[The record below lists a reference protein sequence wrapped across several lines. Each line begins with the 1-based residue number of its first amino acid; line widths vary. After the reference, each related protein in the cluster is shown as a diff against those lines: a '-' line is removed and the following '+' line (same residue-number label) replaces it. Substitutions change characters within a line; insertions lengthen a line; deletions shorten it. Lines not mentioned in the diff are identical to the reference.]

1 MSEPVLKII
10 DLVKHYSVHGSMF
23 HKPEFVHAVDNVSFE
38 LFKSETFTI
47 VGESGCGKTTLA
59 KCLLRLIDADSGEI
73 RLHGEDLL
81 VLDEA
86 ALRPKRHA
94 IQIVFQDPY
103 ASLDPRQTIYQVIAT
118 PLRLHGIG
126 NRKERPERVAAL
138 LKQVGIG
145 AEFVDRH
152 PHELSGGQRQR
163 VAIARALAVEPEIV
177 ILDEPVSSLDMSIQ
191 AQVINLLIRL
201 QEAFSISYI
210 LISHNLPLVQHISD
224 RIAVMYLGQFVEI
237 ADRETLNRR
246 SLHPYTQALFAA
258 APQIYADRQS
268 RKKVIVSGDVPS
280 PIDPPTGCRFH
291 TRCPFRQDRCVAEA
305 PKLRRVDGRDVA
317 CHFAGEVDLN
327 DLETDEGGMAGR
339 TLNLV
344 DSRETAP
351 RSADLADR
359 VLGGGKGGS

>member
-1 MSEPVLKII
+1 MSEPLLEII

-81 VLDEA
+81 VLGEA

-103 ASLDPRQTIYQVIAT
+103 ASLDPRQTISQVIAT

-126 NRKERPERVAAL
+126 SRKERPERIATL

-145 AEFVDRH
+145 AEFMDRH

-201 QEAFSISYI
+201 QETFSISYI
-210 LISHNLPLVQHISD
+210 LISHNLSLVRHISD

-246 SLHPYTQALFAA
+246 SLHPYTQTLFSA
-258 APQIYADRQS
+258 APQIDADRKS

-280 PIDPPTGCRFH
+280 PINPPTGCRFH
-291 TRCPFRQDRCVAEA
+291 TRCPFRQDRCVAEMPA
-305 PKLRRVDGRDVA
+305 LRRVDGRDVA

-327 DLETDEGGMAGR
+327 ELGADDGGMAGSP
-339 TLNLV
+339 LNLV
-344 DSRETAP
+344 E
-351 RSADLADR
+351 
-359 VLGGGKGGS
+359 

>member
-1 MSEPVLKII
+1 MNEPVLKIV

-126 NRKERPERVAAL
+126 NSNERPERVAASPARNW
-138 LKQVGIG
+138 KQ
-145 AEFVDRH
+145 
-152 PHELSGGQRQR
+152 QRAPGTRRRPPQAGRNRRR
-163 VAIARALAVEPEIV
+163 VHGSPPARIV
-177 ILDEPVSSLDMSIQ
+177 RRP
-191 AQVINLLIRL
+191 APAR
-201 QEAFSISYI
+201 
-210 LISHNLPLVQHISD
+210 SD
-224 RIAVMYLGQFVEI
+224 RPGA
-237 ADRETLNRR
+237 
-246 SLHPYTQALFAA
+246 
-258 APQIYADRQS
+258 
-268 RKKVIVSGDVPS
+268 
-280 PIDPPTGCRFH
+280 
-291 TRCPFRQDRCVAEA
+291 
-305 PKLRRVDGRDVA
+305 
-317 CHFAGEVDLN
+317 
-327 DLETDEGGMAGR
+327 
-339 TLNLV
+339 
-344 DSRETAP
+344 
-351 RSADLADR
+351 
-359 VLGGGKGGS
+359 GGGA